1 MANEMNV
8 ENLTDEALVF
18 ALLDAAARVE
28 RRLDR
33 LLSNTRGISFREY
46 QLIRALSRLYDG
58 SATRVELADAVG
70 LTPSAVT
77 RALKPIEKLGYVVTH
92 KSARDARRS
101 LAELTPAGR
110 ELLADAQ
117 GAVDDAI
124 AGLGLDRLDG
134 PSLAAALRA
143 VGRS

>member
-1 MANEMNV
+1 MNAEKV
-8 ENLTDEALVF
+8 TDEALVF
-18 ALLDAAARVE
+18 ALLDAAWRVE

-58 SATRVELADAVG
+58 AATRVELADAVG

-77 RALKPIEKLGYVVTH
+77 RALKPIEKLGYVVTQ
-92 KSARDARRS
+92 KSDRDARRS

-117 GAVDDAI
+117 MAVDDAI
-124 AGLGLDRLDG
+124 AGLGLEHLDG
-134 PSLAAALRA
+134 PALAAALRA